1 MDYEN
6 AILDEKEAMAD
17 ADMGGLCISS
27 NVIKIRPLEQELM
40 SIKSQRN
47 KFYDIDFT
55 FLQHEFKIRD
65 RLDSVK
71 KIMIIG
77 GLGSEGGK
85 ESVSE

>member
-1 MDYEN
+1 
-6 AILDEKEAMAD
+6 
-17 ADMGGLCISS
+17 
-27 NVIKIRPLEQELM
+27 M